1 MILKNHKLDDG
12 RLLVVV
18 IDKSL
23 KGTKHQDGEKQ
34 LDFTGDFYDGE
45 ECLPEDA
52 GDSLR
57 NANMINIAGKEA
69 VRIALEEG
77 IVLQE
82 DIKMIAGIPY
92 AQAVL
97 T

>member
-1 MILKNHKLDDG
+1 MILKNHKTEDG

-23 KGTKHQDGEKQ
+23 KGTKHHDGEKQ

-45 ECLPEDA
+45 ECLPDEA

-57 NANMINIAGKEA
+57 NADMLNIAGKET
-69 VRIALEEG
+69 IQLALEEG
-77 IVLQE
+77 LIVKE
-82 DIKMIAGIPY
+82 DVKNIAGVPY